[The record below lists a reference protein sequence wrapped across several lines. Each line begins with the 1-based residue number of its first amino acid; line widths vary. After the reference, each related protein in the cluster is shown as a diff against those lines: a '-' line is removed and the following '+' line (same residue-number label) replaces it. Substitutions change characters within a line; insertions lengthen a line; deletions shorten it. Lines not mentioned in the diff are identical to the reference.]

1 MFANI
6 PSVSSLR
13 VTILMP
19 LRDDWTSAAELIR
32 SLDQTLASYPCVIE
46 VLIVDDGSVL
56 GCDSETFQSRMI
68 VVRTIRILRL
78 RRNLGHQRAIAIG
91 LAHVARTTACDA
103 VLVMDADGEDTPSGV
118 LQLLHTFSQCNNGRK
133 AIFAERS
140 RRTEGFLFRFFYRT
154 YKVLHHIFTGVRV
167 RVGNFSIL
175 PYSYLGTL
183 AVMSEMWNHYAA
195 AVFRSGLPL
204 TMTPIPR
211 GSRISGASRMNFVA
225 LVAHGMSAI
234 SVFGD
239 IVGVRLLIGSMAGS
253 FLAVLG
259 ILGVL
264 FIRLFT
270 HRAIP
275 GWATQSVAGLTIII
289 IQFITIAMTFT
300 FTLLSNRINLNFVPI
315 RDYEMFVDS
324 SQTIYPNA

>member
-1 MFANI
+1 
-6 PSVSSLR
+6 
-13 VTILMP
+13 
-19 LRDDWTSAAELIR
+19 
-32 SLDQTLASYPCVIE
+32 
-46 VLIVDDGSVL
+46 
-56 GCDSETFQSRMI
+56 
-68 VVRTIRILRL
+68 
-78 RRNLGHQRAIAIG
+78 
-91 LAHVARTTACDA
+91 
-103 VLVMDADGEDTPSGV
+103 
-118 LQLLHTFSQCNNGRK
+118 
-133 AIFAERS
+133 
-140 RRTEGFLFRFFYRT
+140 
-154 YKVLHHIFTGVRV
+154 
-167 RVGNFSIL
+167 
-175 PYSYLGTL
+175 
-183 AVMSEMWNHYAA
+183 
-195 AVFRSGLPL
+195 
-204 TMTPIPR
+204 
-211 GSRISGASRMNFVA
+211 MNFVA